1 MKKFEIGLDSACGP
15 AYSKWVNRANTE
27 VAPNHHQT
35 KGSHI
40 MAFTDR
46 TFGVEIEF
54 IGDRDKAVQAIRTA
68 GLACHEERYDSSHSV
83 PSEWKVTTDS
93 SIGYE
98 NGELV
103 SPILR
108 GEAGLEQ
115 VRTVLKALRSIGH
128 SVNKKCGVHVHVG
141 ARDLTGAEIAN
152 TFKRY
157 QKHERDID
165 ALMPVSRRANNNTAY
180 INSLRS
186 LRIDNATTPNEVR
199 DSMGHCR
206 YFKLNIMSY
215 YRQKTIEFRQH
226 SGSLSGEK
234 VCNWVRFCVNF
245 IEASRAIS
253 ATTSAGTPAR
263 RRGRGPSANSAKTKV
278 MAYFRERSYYMY
290 DHNAR
295 DLGLNVDTLATVM
308 SGLRTAGWEIRRVR
322 DGGYY
327 HCARIPTTPVV
338 VAPVQACGMELP
350 VFVQAADDTLFT
362 GLDDSTVQFFRE
374 RAAEFAEQ

>member
-1 MKKFEIGLDSACGP
+1 
-15 AYSKWVNRANTE
+15 
-27 VAPNHHQT
+27 
-35 KGSHI
+35 

-83 PSEWKVTTDS
+83 PSEWKVTTDG

-141 ARDLTGAEIAN
+141 ARDLGPAEIAN

-245 IEASRAIS
+245 VEASRAVS
-253 ATTSAGTPAR
+253 TTTSAGTPAR

-278 MAYFRERSYYMY
+278 MAHFRDRSFWLY
-290 DHNAR
+290 D
-295 DLGLNVDTLATVM
+295 DQLESLGLTAASLPAVM
-308 SGLRTAGWEIRRVR
+308 SGLRSEGWEIRRVR
-322 DGGYY
+322 SVGSY
-327 HCARIPTTPVV
+327 HCTIIPITAR
-338 VAPVQACGMELP
+338 APVQACGMQLP